1 LIKIINKSNDYQYWD
16 PKLSEGIKRAAGKI
30 FGVHIDD
37 WRFPTRDILRDR
49 VIMGDGIIPVGRI
62 IREIQDTGYDGF
74 FEVEI
79 ISNTI
84 SSGRYSDLIEKIKRA
99 YIETIGNELRDNI

>member
-1 LIKIINKSNDYQYWD
+1 
-16 PKLSEGIKRAAGKI
+16 
-30 FGVHIDD
+30 
-37 WRFPTRDILRDR
+37 
-49 VIMGDGIIPVGRI
+49 MGDGIIPVGRI